1 MKNSGENFDAYLG
14 TRVLILGASG
24 FIGRWV
30 ARELSKNGADLH
42 LVVRDESV
50 IRKMFAAY
58 EIHGEVLE
66 MDLQTRGSSLD
77 LFRKVRPSITFNLA
91 GYGVDPSERD
101 EKINFQINSDL
112 PKSICSAV
120 AEKTDAQWA
129 GQDLIHVGSALEYG
143 TADGDL
149 SEKSIPN
156 PTTLYGQSKLSGTRQ
171 LAQCCEEQGI
181 KGVTARLFTVFGPG
195 EHDGRLLPA
204 LLESANTQN
213 TVALTS
219 GVQERDF
226 TYVKD
231 VAEGLLRLGLTTD
244 AKPGDVVNLATGQ
257 LTSVRSFAEKA
268 AEILGIPRGQLD
280 FGTKPTRAE
289 EMKHSPVSIERLR
302 QLTGWTP
309 GTTVEEGI
317 DQTLRFLQ
325 QHSGCRNHGDIAF
338 FA

>member
-1 MKNSGENFDAYLG
+1 MKNSSDNFDAYRG
-14 TRVLILGASG
+14 ITVLVLGASG

-30 ARELSKNGADLH
+30 ARELCKKGADLH
-42 LVVRDESV
+42 LVVRDEKV

-58 EIHGEVLE
+58 EIYGEVLE
-66 MDLQTRGSSLD
+66 MDLQNRGSSLD
-77 LFRKVRPSITFNLA
+77 LFRKVGPSITFNLV
-91 GYGVDPSERD
+91 GYGVDPSER
-101 EKINFQINSDL
+101 EKINYQINSNL
-112 PKSICSAV
+112 PESICSAV
-120 AEKTDAQWA
+120 AEKTDPQWA

-143 TADGDL
+143 TAVGDL

-171 LAQCCEEQGI
+171 LAQCCEEKGI

-204 LLESANTQN
+204 LLEAADTQN

-244 AKPGDVVNLATGQ
+244 AKPGEIVNLATGR

-268 AEILGIPRGQLD
+268 ASLLGMPKDKLD
-280 FGTKPTRAE
+280 FGMKPTRAE

-302 QLTGWTP
+302 ELTSWIP

-317 DQTLRFLQ
+317 GQTLRFLQ
-325 QHSGCRNHGDIAF
+325 QHSAAAMMGT
-338 FA
+338 

>member
-1 MKNSGENFDAYLG
+1 MKSSGENFDAYRG
-14 TRVLILGASG
+14 TTVLVLGASG

-30 ARELSKNGADLH
+30 ARELCKKGADLH
-42 LVVRDESV
+42 LVVRDEKNG
-50 IRKMFAAY
+50 RRMFAAY
-58 EIHGEVLE
+58 EIYGEVLE
-66 MDLQTRGSSLD
+66 MDLQNHGSSLD
-77 LFRKVRPSITFNLA
+77 LFGKVRPSITFNLA

-101 EKINFQINSDL
+101 EKINYQINSNL

-120 AEKTDAQWA
+120 AEKTDPQWT

-143 TADGDL
+143 IAEGDL
-149 SEKSIPN
+149 SEESIPN

-171 LAQCCEEQGI
+171 LAQCCEDKGV

-204 LLESANTQN
+204 LLEAASTQN

-244 AKPGDVVNLATGQ
+244 AKPGEIVNLASGR

-268 AEILGIPRGQLD
+268 TAILGIPKDKLD
-280 FGTKPTRAE
+280 FGMKPMRPE
-289 EMKHSPVSIERLR
+289 EMKHSPVSIQRLR
-302 QLTGWTP
+302 ELTSWTP

-325 QHSGCRNHGDIAF
+325 QLPAAAMMGT
-338 FA
+338 

>member
-1 MKNSGENFDAYLG
+1 MKNSGENFDAYRG
-14 TRVLILGASG
+14 TTVLVLGASG

-30 ARELSKNGADLH
+30 ARELCKKEADLH

-50 IRKMFAAY
+50 IREMFAAY

-66 MDLQTRGSSLD
+66 LDLQSRDSSLE

-101 EKINFQINSDL
+101 EKINYQINSDL

-120 AEKTDAQWA
+120 AERTDAQWA

-143 TADGDL
+143 TAEGDL

-171 LAQCCEEQGI
+171 LAQCCEEKGI

-195 EHDGRLLPA
+195 EHDGRLLPT
-204 LLESANTQN
+204 LLEAASTQN

-226 TYVKD
+226 TYVKE
-231 VAEGLLRLGLTTD
+231 VAEGLLRLGLMTD
-244 AKPGDVVNLATGQ
+244 AKPGEIVNLATGR

-268 AEILGIPRGQLD
+268 AGILGIPKEKLD
-280 FGTKPTRAE
+280 FGLKPARAE

-302 QLTGWTP
+302 ELTSWIP
-309 GTTVEEGI
+309 RTTVEEGI
-317 DQTLRFLQ
+317 GQTLRFLQ
-325 QHSGCRNHGDIAF
+325 QHSAAAIMGT
-338 FA
+338 

>member
-1 MKNSGENFDAYLG
+1 MKNSGENFDAYRG
-14 TRVLILGASG
+14 ITVLVLGASG

-30 ARELSKNGADLH
+30 ARELCKQGADLH
-42 LVVRDESV
+42 LVVRDEKI

-58 EIHGEVLE
+58 EICGEVLE
-66 MDLQTRGSSLD
+66 VDLQERGSSLD
-77 LFRKVRPSITFNLA
+77 LLGKVRPSITFNLA

-101 EKINFQINSDL
+101 EKINYQINSDL
-112 PKSICSAV
+112 PKSICSAI
-120 AEKTDAQWA
+120 AEKTDAQWV

-143 TADGDL
+143 TAKGDL
-149 SEKSIPN
+149 SEKSVPN

-171 LAQCCEEQGI
+171 LAQCCEEKGI

-204 LLESANTQN
+204 LLETANTQN
-213 TVALTS
+213 TLALTS

-244 AKPGDVVNLATGQ
+244 AKPGEIVNLATGR
-257 LTSVRSFAEKA
+257 LTSVQSFAEKA
-268 AEILGIPRGQLD
+268 AGILDIPKDKLD
-280 FGTKPTRAE
+280 FGGKPTRAE

-302 QLTGWTP
+302 ELTSWTP
-309 GTTVEEGI
+309 ETTLEEGI
-317 DQTLRFLQ
+317 SQTVRFLQ
-325 QHSGCRNHGDIAF
+325 QLPAAAMMGT
-338 FA
+338 